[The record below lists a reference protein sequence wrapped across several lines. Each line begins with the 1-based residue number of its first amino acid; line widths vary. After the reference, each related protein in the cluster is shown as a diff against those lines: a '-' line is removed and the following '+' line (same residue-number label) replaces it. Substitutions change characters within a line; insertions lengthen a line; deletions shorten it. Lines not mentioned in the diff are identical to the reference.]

1 MITKDRIFASGGP
14 KDPNATGTDYSNGMQ
29 PNTVA
34 MAEDVN
40 TYGYMSDRDL
50 WAVCQEIQNLMANY
64 GVSPN
69 DDYAPEKQTQ
79 LADMFKDKLNTG
91 YALTGVEYKSGMTM
105 PKQNG
110 ASINIPQMTVVYNL
124 DVYYGNT
131 QARLQRTTLAQQT
144 ITANAAWGTGA
155 RYIYATTTAGSAT
168 STIGW
173 QEAPIDASQGDTK
186 CMLGSCFVINGNI
199 QEGSWK
205 FQPWLQ
211 IASAEEREIPTA
223 RTKGGFVSPYS
234 STGGA
239 TTQLQMGALQILD
252 EGINFGDGPKKPSIM
267 DLQPVAPMSYKF
279 LYPGYNPSDEAI
291 DSLIHMVGG
300 EPRNETEYIYNMTSG
315 AYERLSDAI
324 LESPQPHYIVMVP
337 CVTPTG
343 QTLMIPAM
351 STKTGETYNQ
361 VFTTQEE
368 ASAAVYGLKYADGLD
383 QYAAR
388 AIYVG
393 QSIIVKVGATDLT
406 DPLQYMAV
414 GMIPQEL
421 AGFTTAS
428 GQSGGGTGQYI
439 PMPEI
444 NWAAQIDAGTYSL
457 TMQNNAANIITGS
470 PSQPISI
477 NPPSPQNGIINQF
490 EVKYTHITGSQ
501 GISWNSAFKWWGNP
515 PTLVD
520 GNVYNIIFE
529 YVNGYWIGGV
539 LMAAV

>member
-1 MITKDRIFASGGP
+1 MITKDRIFASAGVQE
-14 KDPNATGTDYSNGMQ
+14 PNATGSDFSTGMV

-40 TYGYMSDRDL
+40 TYGNMADRDL
-50 WAVCQEIQNLMANY
+50 WVVCQEIQNLMANY

-69 DDYAPEKQTQ
+69 DSYDSGQQGQ
-79 LADMFKDKLNTG
+79 LATMFKDKLISG
-91 YALTGVEYKSGMTM
+91 YALTGVDRSSITTM
-105 PKQNG
+105 PSQNG
-110 ASINIPQMTVVYNL
+110 ASINIPQMVIVYNL

-144 ITANAAWGTGA
+144 LTANSGWANGVH
-155 RYIYATTTAGSAT
+155 YIYAATTASSSS
-168 STIGW
+168 STLGH
-173 QEAPIDASQGDTK
+173 QTTPIDPADGATK

-211 IASAEEREIPTA
+211 ITSAEEREIPTA

-239 TTQLQMGALQILD
+239 TLQLQMGALQILD
-252 EGINFGDGPKKPSIM
+252 EGINFGANPNKPNIMSINAVT
-267 DLQPVAPMSYKF
+267 PFTYKF
-279 LYPGYNPSDEAI
+279 LYPLYDPSAAA
-291 DSLIHMVGG
+291 
-300 EPRNETEYIYNMTSG
+300 ETNLDTTHIYNITSG
-315 AYERLSDAI
+315 TWDDISALAEL
-324 LESPQPHYIVMVP
+324 PQPRYIVMVP

-368 ASAAVYGLKYADGLD
+368 ASAAVYSLPYADGLD

-457 TMQNNAANIITGS
+457 TMQNNAANIIAGS
-470 PSQPISI
+470 TSQPISI

-490 EVKYTHITGSQ
+490 EVKYTHNTGSQ
-501 GISWNSAFKWWGNP
+501 GINWNASFKWWGNP